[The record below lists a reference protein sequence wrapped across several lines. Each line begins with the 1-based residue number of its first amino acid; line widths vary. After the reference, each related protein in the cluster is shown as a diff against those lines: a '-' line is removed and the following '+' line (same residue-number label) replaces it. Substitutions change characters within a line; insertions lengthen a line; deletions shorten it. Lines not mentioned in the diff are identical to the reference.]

1 MVLQR
6 QVTKPAFTPT
16 DRLLLA
22 GLLHHLPTERHR
34 HLVLL
39 VRPDTV
45 LLWHRNLLRR
55 RHAAASAPRGRGR
68 PRTIR
73 SIQCW

>member
-1 MVLQR
+1 
-6 QVTKPAFTPT
+6 
-16 DRLLLA
+16 
-22 GLLHHLPTERHR
+22 
-34 HLVLL
+34 VLL

-45 LLWHRNLLRR
+45 LRWHRNLLRR